1 MKHLYKII
9 FLFVLINFNST
20 LAYSSNNIEKGLL
33 IKTVASPSGQITGNT
48 TICQNAAQAVIT
60 FEVKDDN
67 KEPYTFTY
75 TLNGGASINVLTTG
89 NNKSVTVTA
98 PTNVANN
105 FTYILTAVNDKEGI
119 DIDVSNFDIVTIKVN
134 PLAFI
139 DFTYT
144 NNYITLLLHYI

>member
-1 MKHLYKII
+1 MRKFYKIL
-9 FLFVLINFNST
+9 FLFVLVNFNSS
-20 LAYSSNNIEKGLL
+20 LAHSSNKVEENEL
-33 IKTVASPSGQITGNT
+33 IKTIASPSGQITGNAT
-48 TICQNAAQAVIT
+48 VCQNATAPLIK

-75 TLNGGASINVLTTG
+75 TINGVLQTPVVTQG
-89 NNKSVTVTA
+89 NNKSITVSA

-134 PLAFI
+134 PLAVF

-144 NNYITLLLHYI
+144 NNYITLLLHHI

>member
-20 LAYSSNNIEKGLL
+20 LAYSSNKTEKSIL
-33 IKTVASPSGQITGNT
+33 IKTVADPSGQITGNAT
-48 TICQNAAQAVIT
+48 VCLNATAPTIT

-67 KEPYTFTY
+67 GKFPYTFTY
-75 TLNGGASINVLTTG
+75 TINGTTQTPIVTQGNDKSI
-89 NNKSVTVTA
+89 TVTA

-119 DIDVSNFDIVTIKVN
+119 DIDVSNF
-134 PLAFI
+134 
-139 DFTYT
+139 
-144 NNYITLLLHYI
+144 